1 MNYYGFHVGDYRSAT
16 MHLTNE
22 EDLAYRRVLD
32 WYYDTEK
39 PIPLETQWVARRLRI
54 EVKDLETVL
63 NDFFTRTDDGWVNE
77 RCAHEIEVYHQSAEK
92 NRANGRKGGRPKKVN
107 LPENEAKTNPNETQE
122 NPVGF
127 QSVANTNPVQPTGKA
142 TRNQEPITSNTPI
155 PPTQAS
161 GAVSP
166 KPAAAVSLPAWLT
179 TIKAMG
185 EQPIPETDPVFDYA
199 DQAGIPMDML
209 RLCWVE
215 FRSRYSEPNAKR
227 YKDWRSVYR
236 KAVRG
241 NWLRLWRTTA
251 EGGYVLTTEGQQAQ
265 RVLDAKHGVAA

>member
-107 LPENEAKTNPNETQE
+107 LPEKEAKQNPNETQE

-127 QSVANTNPVQPTGKA
+127 QSVANANPVQPTGKA
-142 TRNQEPITSNTPI
+142 TRNQEPITNT
-155 PPTQAS
+155 TDKS
-161 GAVSP
+161 VVDVSP
-166 KPAAAVSLPAWLT
+166 QAASPTALGSRLSTDWELPHQWQEWAQAERPDLDVSLVADSFKDFWVAKPGKDGRKSDWLATWRNWVRNQRQKSPQSSHHNGFKTARQQLIEGGAAA
-179 TIKAMG
+179 I
-185 EQPIPETDPVFDYA
+185 FDGA
-199 DQAGIPMDML
+199 TH
-209 RLCWVE
+209 V
-215 FRSRYSEPNAKR
+215 
-227 YKDWRSVYR
+227 
-236 KAVRG
+236 
-241 NWLRLWRTTA
+241 
-251 EGGYVLTTEGQQAQ
+251 
-265 RVLDAKHGVAA
+265 